1 MGRGTKGSQ
10 REIGRENQG
19 AEQKHHSHQRRKR
32 VRHELLLF
40 SLVIT
45 FFFIFIIILS
55 IFTHL
60 TPYRRKIRKFL

>member
-32 VRHELLLF
+32 VRHELL
-40 SLVIT
+40 
-45 FFFIFIIILS
+45 FFFFSFNVFLHIHNNIIHFYTFDAIS
-55 IFTHL
+55 
-60 TPYRRKIRKFL
+60 P